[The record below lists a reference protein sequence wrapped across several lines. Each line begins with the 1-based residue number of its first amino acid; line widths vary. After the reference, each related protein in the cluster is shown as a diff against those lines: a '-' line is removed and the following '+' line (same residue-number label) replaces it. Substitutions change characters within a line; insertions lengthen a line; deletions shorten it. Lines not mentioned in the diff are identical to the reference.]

1 MSRTN
6 YEKERIRK
14 AAQFEQDFA
23 KRVATV
29 RGDLYKEV
37 LAYLSANISADK
49 NGRVLFSVSNI
60 RSSTGII
67 GAIQAFAKKTGT
79 KLIRWLIVKLSDLFK
94 INTYYFRSF
103 LDYPETR
110 DERAI
115 RKLMLQL
122 GYDIST
128 NKVLKG
134 GFFSRVFQ
142 LDGVASS
149 IARDI
154 QQALSSNLTMA
165 AFKQAF
171 RDRFVSAKYVD
182 RWFNQFTRDLF
193 HQFDRS
199 TQLVL
204 AQDLNLVHFTWAGVN
219 DLKTTCFCE
228 RRVNRVFTIE
238 FAEKWDLELKWKG
251 KKPNNNFFI
260 DGHGYNC
267 RKHASFITKSRAER
281 VTNQRGYQINTYNET
296 ECNDEKEE

>member
-37 LAYLSANISADK
+37 LAYLSANISTDK

-60 RSSTGII
+60 RSSAGVI

-154 QQALSSNLTMA
+154 QQALSSNLTMS

-193 HQFDRS
+193 HQFDAS
-199 TQLVL
+199 SQDVL
-204 AQDLNLVHFTWAGVN
+204 ADELGLVHFAYAGTQI
-219 DLKTTCFCE
+219 KTTRCFCE
-228 RRVNRVFTIE
+228 RRINRIFTKD
-238 FAEKWDLELKWKG
+238 FAEKWNGLTWRG
-251 KKPNNNFFI
+251 KIEGGNFFV
-260 DGHGYNC
+260 DRGGHNC
-267 RKHASFITKSRAER
+267 RHHLSYVTKSRAER